1 MNAVDQGE
9 QWRPHQPPP
18 AKHCPKCANPVR
30 FAMSLL
36 DVRNDKFVRVYRCD
50 PCQKEI
56 WDE

>member
-1 MNAVDQGE
+1 MTTVDPGE
-9 QWRPHQPPP
+9 RGVLQPPP
-18 AKHCPKCANPVR
+18 AKPCPKCANPAR

-36 DVRNDKFVRVYRCD
+36 DVRNDRFVRVYRCD